1 MDLSR
6 APGPDA
12 TPANSPRDA
21 APSAGDEGRHWLVTG
36 ANSGLGA
43 AVTRAA
49 LAAGD
54 RVTSA
59 VRRPE
64 TMDATLAAHPERL
77 SVVRL
82 DVTDPDRCVAALA
95 EAEAAHGPLDVLVNN
110 AGFGTVGAVEE
121 TGEDELRQAMEVMFH
136 GPLRL
141 TRLALPG
148 MRRRRSGTIVQV
160 TSMGGLLAFGGVG
173 AYCAAKGALELAS
186 EALCEEVRPLGIR
199 VLIVEPGAFRT
210 GFNGALLN
218 SRPIA
223 DYEAT
228 VGAVR
233 DGMVEGDGRQSGDPD
248 KAARALLA
256 VLDLPEPPLRL
267 ALGDDAFA
275 AIRAKLATV
284 GAELDAV
291 EHLATGAAI
300 NVD

>member
-1 MDLSR
+1 MSVTP
-6 APGPDA
+6 ATEGPGVPSGPD
-12 TPANSPRDA
+12 
-21 APSAGDEGRHWLVTG
+21 GRHWLVTG

-43 AVTRAA
+43 AFVRAA
-49 LAAGD
+49 LDAGD
-54 RVTSA
+54 RVTA
-59 VRRPE
+59 AARRPE
-64 TMDATLAAHPERL
+64 TMAEVAAAYPERL
-77 SVVRL
+77 AVVRL
-82 DVTDPDRCVAALA
+82 DVTDPDRCVAALRAA
-95 EAEAAHGPLDVLVNN
+95 ETAHGPLDVLVNN

-121 TGEDELRQAMEVMFH
+121 TGEDELRRAMEVMFH

-141 TRLALPG
+141 TRLALPA
-148 MRRRRSGTIVQV
+148 MRRRRCGTIVQV

-186 EALCEEVRPLGIR
+186 EALRDEVRPLGIR

-210 GFNGALLN
+210 EFNGALLN

-228 VGAVR
+228 VGPVR
-233 DGMVEGDGRQSGDPD
+233 QGMAEGNGKQPGDPD

-291 EHLATGAAI
+291 EHLATGTAV
-300 NVD
+300 NVA